1 VDESEAL
8 GTERENGDTDVA
20 DTVPRSSTFG
30 NEGEGVD
37 SIPGVPLLSDSEDGG
52 LGGFR
57 VFGFTCAMP
66 ALPCYT
72 SLCRSQESHGS

>member
-1 VDESEAL
+1 MR
-8 GTERENGDTDVA
+8 TEIPTWPTPSPGLPHSGMKERGFLV
-20 DTVPRSSTFG
+20 
-30 NEGEGVD
+30 